1 MNDVLAYI
9 KQEAEKLY
17 PEAVKIRRNL
27 HRHPELGFKE
37 VRTAKVVADYLRALK
52 LDVTEGVG
60 KTGVVAILDG
70 SQKGQTI
77 ALRADMDALPI
88 QEETGL
94 DFSSENPGVMHACG
108 HDAHT
113 AMLLAV
119 AKLLSSMKSKLKGRV
134 KFIFQPAEELSHGGA
149 TLMCQEGVVDDVD
162 AIFGLHIWPNIDTG
176 YIGVLSGPMMAS
188 ADYGYVTI
196 KGKAGHG
203 SQPHNAIDACVIAA
217 QAIMAIQTVA
227 SRQID
232 VLEPAVIS
240 VGTISGGTAPNVIA
254 DEVKFAFTVRTLSK
268 ETRKKVPELV
278 ERTIKGITESAGA
291 TYEFN
296 YDYCLP
302 PTINSQ
308 EPVAVVEQVGRQLL
322 GEDKVIKLSKPVMGS
337 EDFSFFQEKV
347 PGAYFFLGGKN
358 EEKGIFPLA
367 HNSLYNFDEDA
378 ILTGISMMAA
388 IAYRFLSKI

>member
-17 PEAVKIRRNL
+17 PEAVKIRRDL

-37 VRTAKVVADYLRALK
+37 VRTAKTVADYLRALN
-52 LDVTEGVG
+52 LDVAEGVG
-60 KTGVVAILDG
+60 KTGVVAILNGDQAG
-70 SQKGQTI
+70 KTV

-108 HDAHT
+108 HDGHT
-113 AMLLAV
+113 AMLLQV

-162 AIFGLHIWPNIDTG
+162 AIFGLHIWPTIDTG

-217 QAIMAIQTVA
+217 QAIMALQTVA

-232 VLEPAVIS
+232 ILEPAVIS
-240 VGTISGGTAPNVIA
+240 VGTISGGTAANVIA

-358 EEKGIFPLA
+358 AEKGIFPLA
-367 HNSLYNFDEDA
+367 HNSLYNFDEGA
-378 ILTGISMMAA
+378 MLTGISMMAA
-388 IAYRFLSKI
+388 IAYKFLSKI

>member
-9 KQEAEKLY
+9 RQEAEKLF
-17 PEAVKIRRNL
+17 PEAVKLRRDF

-37 VRTAKVVADYLRALK
+37 VRTAKVIADYLRALN
-52 LDVTEGVG
+52 LEVAEGVG
-60 KTGVVAILDG
+60 KTGVVAILNGDHPG
-70 SQKGQTI
+70 KTV

-94 DFSSENPGVMHACG
+94 DFASENPGVMHACG
-108 HDAHT
+108 HDGHT
-113 AMLLAV
+113 AMLLLV

-162 AIFGLHIWPNIDTG
+162 AIFGLHIWPTLDTG

-203 SQPHNAIDACVIAA
+203 SQPHKAVDACVIAA
-217 QAIMAIQTVA
+217 QSIMALQTVV

-240 VGTISGGTAPNVIA
+240 VGHISGGTAPNVIA
-254 DEVKFAFTVRTLSK
+254 DEVKFSFTVRTLSK
-268 ETRKKVPELV
+268 ETREKVPKLV

-291 TYEFN
+291 SYEFN

-302 PTINSQ
+302 PVINDDKA
-308 EPVAVVEQVGRQLL
+308 VDVVEEVGKQLL
-322 GEDKVIKLSKPVMGS
+322 GEDKVIKLSKAVMGS

-358 EEKGIFPLA
+358 EEKGIVPLA

-378 ILTGISMMAA
+378 MLTGISMMAS
-388 IAYRFLSKI
+388 IAYKFLS